1 MKEKVY
7 VEIAGIKLGIIS
19 EDGGEYVKRIAQTV
33 EAQITSMI
41 KAQRNCSIIEAALFS
56 AMDYCSKGEQDSK
69 KVRNLETQVALYQAN
84 VNRLKKENEELRT
97 QLSKR

>member
-19 EDGGEYVKRIAQTV
+19 EDGGEYVK
-33 EAQITSMI
+33 AQITSMI
-41 KAQRNCSIIEAALFS
+41 KAQRNCSLIEAALFS